1 MSDLNKTM
9 IIGRLTRDPE
19 SRNIPTGQLVSSFS
33 VATNRTWKDQ
43 SGAKQEKT
51 EFHNVVAWGKLAE
64 ICKQYLSKGKK
75 VFIEGRLQTRSW
87 DDQNG
92 QKKYKTEIIAE
103 NMQMLDN
110 VSGGANNFSPNTSP
124 NTSQK
129 EEDSNELPMIDLE
142 NEEEINI
149 EDVPF

>member
-1 MSDLNKTM
+1 MSDLNKAM

-33 VATNRTWKDQ
+33 VATNRNWKDQ
-43 SGAKQEKT
+43 SGAKQEKV

-64 ICKQYLSKGKK
+64 ICKQYLNKGKK

-103 NMQMLDN
+103 NMQMLDSLSSGSNSNNNNTN
-110 VSGGANNFSPNTSP
+110 VAPKKENN
-124 NTSQK
+124 
-129 EEDSNELPMIDLE
+129 NELPTVELD

>member
-1 MSDLNKTM
+1 MSDLNKVM
-9 IIGRLTRDPE
+9 VIGRLTRDPE

-43 SGAKQEKT
+43 SGSKQEKT

-64 ICKQYLSKGKK
+64 ICKQYLNKGKK

-110 VSGGANNFSPNTSP
+110 VSNGPVGSN

-129 EEDSNELPMIDLE
+129 EENNNELPMIDLE

>member
-33 VATNRTWKDQ
+33 VATGRSWKDK
-43 SGAKQEKT
+43 SGAKQEKV

-64 ICKQYLSKGKK
+64 ICKQYLNKGKK

-103 NMQMLDN
+103 NMQMLD
-110 VSGGANNFSPNTSP
+110 SMSSRNNETSK
-124 NTSQK
+124 K
-129 EEDSNELPMIDLE
+129 EDKGSELPMIDLE

>member
-1 MSDLNKTM
+1 MSDLNKAM

-33 VATNRTWKDQ
+33 VATSRNWKDK
-43 SGAKQEKT
+43 SGAKQEKV

-64 ICKQYLSKGKK
+64 ICKQYLNKGKK
-75 VFIEGRLQTRSW
+75 VLIEGRLQTRSW

-103 NMQMLDN
+103 NMQMLDSLS
-110 VSGGANNFSPNTSP
+110 SGTNNASGTNNTS
-124 NTSQK
+124 K
-129 EEDSNELPMIDLE
+129 KEDSNELPMIDLE
-142 NEEEINI
+142 EEEINI

>member
-1 MSDLNKTM
+1 MSDLNKVM
-9 IIGRLTRDPE
+9 VIGRLTRDPE

-33 VATNRTWKDQ
+33 LATNRTWKDQ
-43 SGAKQEKT
+43 SGSKQEKT

-64 ICKQYLSKGKK
+64 ICKQYLNKGKK

-110 VSGGANNFSPNTSP
+110 VSNGPVGSN

-129 EEDSNELPMIDLE
+129 EDNNNELPMIDLE

>member
-1 MSDLNKTM
+1 MSDLNKAM

-33 VATNRTWKDQ
+33 VATGRNWKDK
-43 SGAKQEKT
+43 SGTKQEKT

-64 ICKQYLSKGKK
+64 ICKQYLTKGKK
-75 VFIEGRLQTRSW
+75 VYIEGRLQTRSW

-103 NMQMLDN
+103 NMQMLDSMSSKKN
-110 VSGGANNFSPNTSP
+110 ETS
-124 NTSQK
+124 K
-129 EEDSNELPMIDLE
+129 KEDSNELPMIDLE
-142 NEEEINI
+142 EEEINI

>member
-33 VATNRTWKDQ
+33 VATGRSWKDK

-64 ICKQYLSKGKK
+64 ICKQYLNKGKK

-103 NMQMLDN
+103 NMQMLD
-110 VSGGANNFSPNTSP
+110 SMSSRNNETSK
-124 NTSQK
+124 K
-129 EEDSNELPMIDLE
+129 EDNSNELPMIDLE

>member
-1 MSDLNKTM
+1 MSDLNKVM
-9 IIGRLTRDPE
+9 VIGRLTRDPE

-43 SGAKQEKT
+43 SGTKQEKT

-64 ICKQYLSKGKK
+64 ICKQYLNKGKK

-110 VSGGANNFSPNTSP
+110 ISGGANNFSQDTSH
-124 NTSQK
+124 K
-129 EEDSNELPMIDLE
+129 EDNNELPMIDLE
-142 NEEEINI
+142 NEDEINI

>member
-33 VATNRTWKDQ
+33 VATGRSWKDK

-64 ICKQYLSKGKK
+64 ICKQYLNKGKK

-103 NMQMLDN
+103 NMQMLD
-110 VSGGANNFSPNTSP
+110 SMSSRNNETSK
-124 NTSQK
+124 K
-129 EEDSNELPMIDLE
+129 EDKGSELPMIDLE

>member
-1 MSDLNKTM
+1 MSDLNKVM
-9 IIGRLTRDPE
+9 VIGRLTRDPE

-33 VATNRTWKDQ
+33 LATNRTWKDQ
-43 SGAKQEKT
+43 SGSKQEKT

-64 ICKQYLSKGKK
+64 ICKQYLNKGKK

-110 VSGGANNFSPNTSP
+110 VSNGPVGSNNI
-124 NTSQK
+124 SQK
-129 EEDSNELPMIDLE
+129 EDNNNELPMIDLE

>member
-43 SGAKQEKT
+43 SGAKQEKV

-64 ICKQYLSKGKK
+64 ICKQYLNKGKK

-110 VSGGANNFSPNTSP
+110 ISGGANNSSQ

-129 EEDSNELPMIDLE
+129 EDNNELPMIDLE

>member
-1 MSDLNKTM
+1 MSDLNKAM

-33 VATNRTWKDQ
+33 VATGRSWKDK

-64 ICKQYLSKGKK
+64 ICKQYLNKGKK

-103 NMQMLDN
+103 NMQMLD
-110 VSGGANNFSPNTSP
+110 SMSSRNNETSK
-124 NTSQK
+124 K
-129 EEDSNELPMIDLE
+129 EDKGSELPMIDLE